1 MKKQHLFTLDVEVV
15 KNLHQQVARGFRSQ
29 FVNKAIKKRLE
40 NTSHGLEDEETLDLL
55 CELRYRR
62 DLPEWFMNQLVL
74 VYTELNQ

>member
-1 MKKQHLFTLDVEVV
+1 MKKQHLFTLDIEVI
-15 KNLHQQVARGFRSQ
+15 KKLHQEVARGFRSQ

-40 NTSHGLEDEETLDLL
+40 KVGHSLEDEETIDLL

-74 VYTELNQ
+74 VYKELNE